1 MTRRAELGVMEHGSL
16 FEDTPPHVQALV
28 IAGYRAMSPT
38 QKLHRVESL
47 NRALVA
53 LARARIRRQ
62 YGADLGEREL
72 RLRVA
77 ALHLP
82 RETMVRI
89 FDWDPHERGY

>member
-1 MTRRAELGVMEHGSL
+1 MKLPSSV
-16 FEDTPPHVQALV
+16 FDDTPADVERRLV
-28 IAGYRAMSPT
+28 EGYRAMSPA
-38 QKLHRVESL
+38 QKLQRVESL

-53 LARARIRRQ
+53 LARARLRRQ
-62 YGADLGEREL
+62 YGTDLGEHEL

-89 FDWDPHERGY
+89 FDWGPHERGY